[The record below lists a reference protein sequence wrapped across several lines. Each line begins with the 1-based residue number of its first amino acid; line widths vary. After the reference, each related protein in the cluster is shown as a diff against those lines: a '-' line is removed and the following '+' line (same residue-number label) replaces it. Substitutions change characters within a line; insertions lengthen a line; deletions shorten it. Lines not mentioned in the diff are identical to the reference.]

1 MGMNNF
7 WLCFVPLFVAVDA
20 LGLLPVFMGL
30 TQELPRAR
38 IRRIIGESVITA
50 MIVALV
56 FLFIGKG
63 ILTLLGITVADFMI
77 AGGTLLFVLSLS
89 DLIAAE
95 KRRVQLQQGEVG
107 AVPLGVPLMVGPG
120 VLTTTILLIDQYG
133 MVPTVSA
140 TIVNIVIAGM
150 LFWMSGSINRILGR
164 AGIRTIS
171 KLSSLILAAI
181 GVMMVRKAIMQLIA
195 AGASFVS

>member
-1 MGMNNF
+1 MNNF

-20 LGLLPVFMGL
+20 LGLLPVFMGF

-50 MIVALV
+50 MIVALA

-77 AGGTLLFVLSLS
+77 AGGALLFVLSLS

-95 KRRVQLQQGEVG
+95 KRRIQMDQEEVG

-120 VLTTTILLIDQYG
+120 VLTTTILLINQYG
-133 MVPTVSA
+133 MIPTVSA

-150 LFWMSGSINRILGR
+150 VFWMSGSINRILGR

-181 GVMMVRKAIMQLIA
+181 GVMMVRKGIMLLIA
-195 AGASFVS
+195 AGPSSLP

>member
-1 MGMNNF
+1 MNNF

-30 TQELPRAR
+30 TQGLPRVR

-77 AGGTLLFVLSLS
+77 AGGVLLFVLSLS

-95 KRRVQLQQGEVG
+95 KRRIQVDQEKVG

-120 VLTTTILLIDQYG
+120 VLTTTILLINQYG
-133 MVPTVSA
+133 MIPTVSA

-150 LFWMSGSINRILGR
+150 VFWMSGSINRILGR
-164 AGIRTIS
+164 AGTRTIS

-181 GVMMVRKAIMQLIA
+181 GVMMVRKGIMLLIA
-195 AGASFVS
+195 AGVSSLS

>member
-1 MGMNNF
+1 MNNF

-30 TQELPRAR
+30 TQELPRVR
-38 IRRIIGESVITA
+38 IRRIIFESVITA
-50 MIVALV
+50 MIVALA

-77 AGGTLLFVLSLS
+77 AGGALLFVLSLS

-95 KRRVQLQQGEVG
+95 KRRLQADQEEVG

-120 VLTTTILLIDQYG
+120 VLTTTMLLINQYG
-133 MVPTVSA
+133 MIPTVSA

-150 LFWMSGSINRILGR
+150 VFWMSGSINRILGR
-164 AGIRTIS
+164 AGTRTIS

-181 GVMMVRKAIMQLIA
+181 GVMMVRKGIMLLIA
-195 AGASFVS
+195 AGVSSVP

>member
-1 MGMNNF
+1 MNNF

-30 TQELPRAR
+30 TQGLPHAR

-77 AGGTLLFVLSLS
+77 AGGALLFVLSLS

-95 KRRVQLQQGEVG
+95 KRRVKVDQEEVG

-120 VLTTTILLIDQYG
+120 VLTTTILLINQYG
-133 MVPTVSA
+133 MIPTVSA

-150 LFWMSGSINRILGR
+150 VFWMSGSINRILGR
-164 AGIRTIS
+164 AGTRTIS

-181 GVMMVRKAIMQLIA
+181 GVMMVRKGVMLLIV
-195 AGASFVS
+195 AGGSSVS

>member
-1 MGMNNF
+1 MNNF

-30 TQELPRAR
+30 TQGLTHAR
-38 IRRIIGESVITA
+38 IRRIIFESVITA

-77 AGGTLLFVLSLS
+77 AGGALLFVLSLS
-89 DLIAAE
+89 DLITAE
-95 KRRVQLQQGEVG
+95 KRRLQVDQEEVG

-120 VLTTTILLIDQYG
+120 VLTTTILLINQYG
-133 MVPTVSA
+133 LIPTVSA

-150 LFWMSGSINRILGR
+150 VFWMSGSINRILGR
-164 AGIRTIS
+164 AGTRTIS

-181 GVMMVRKAIMQLIA
+181 GVMMVRKGIMLLIT
-195 AGASFVS
+195 AGVSSLS

>member
-1 MGMNNF
+1 MNNF

-38 IRRIIGESVITA
+38 IKRIIGESVITA
-50 MIVALV
+50 MIVALS

-77 AGGTLLFVLSLS
+77 AGGALLFVLSLS

-95 KRRVQLQQGEVG
+95 KRRLQADQEEVG

-120 VLTTTILLIDQYG
+120 VLTTTILLINQYG
-133 MVPTVSA
+133 MIPTVSA
-140 TIVNIVIAGM
+140 TIVNIVIAGVV
-150 LFWMSGSINRILGR
+150 FWMSGSINRILGR
-164 AGIRTIS
+164 AGTRTIS

-181 GVMMVRKAIMQLIA
+181 GVMMVRKGIMLLIA
-195 AGASFVS
+195 AGVSSVS

>member
-1 MGMNNF
+1 MNNF

-50 MIVALV
+50 MIVALT

-77 AGGTLLFVLSLS
+77 AGGALLFVLSLS

-95 KRRVQLQQGEVG
+95 KRRIQMDQEEVG

-120 VLTTTILLIDQYG
+120 VLTTTILLINQYG
-133 MVPTVSA
+133 MIPTVLA

-150 LFWMSGSINRILGR
+150 VFWMAGSINGILGR
-164 AGIRTIS
+164 AGTRTIS
-171 KLSSLILAAI
+171 KLSSLIIAAI
-181 GVMMVRKAIMQLIA
+181 GVMMVRKGIMLLIA
-195 AGASFVS
+195 AGVSSLS

>member
-1 MGMNNF
+1 MNNF

-38 IRRIIGESVITA
+38 IRRIIFESVITA

-77 AGGTLLFVLSLS
+77 AGGALLFVLSLS

-95 KRRVQLQQGEVG
+95 KRRVQVDQEEVG
-107 AVPLGVPLMVGPG
+107 AVPLGVPLIVGPG
-120 VLTTTILLIDQYG
+120 VLTTTILLINQHG
-133 MVPTVSA
+133 LIPTVSA

-150 LFWMSGSINRILGR
+150 VFWMSGSINRILGR
-164 AGIRTIS
+164 AGTRTIS

-181 GVMMVRKAIMQLIA
+181 GVMMVRKGIMLLLA
-195 AGASFVS
+195 AGVSSVS

>member
-1 MGMNNF
+1 MNNF

-30 TQELPRAR
+30 TEELPRAR

-95 KRRVQLQQGEVG
+95 KRRVQIHQGEVG

-140 TIVNIVIAGM
+140 TIANIVIAGI
-150 LFWMSGSINRILGR
+150 LFWLSGSINRILGR

-181 GVMMVRKAIMQLIA
+181 GVMMVRKGIMLLIA
-195 AGASFVS
+195 AGPSSVP

>member
-1 MGMNNF
+1 MNNF

-30 TQELPRAR
+30 TQELPRVR
-38 IRRIIGESVITA
+38 IRRIIFESVITA

-77 AGGTLLFVLSLS
+77 AGGALLFVLSLS

-95 KRRVQLQQGEVG
+95 KRRVQVDQEEVG

-120 VLTTTILLIDQYG
+120 VLTTTILLINQYG
-133 MVPTVSA
+133 MIPTVSA

-150 LFWMSGSINRILGR
+150 VFWMSGSINRILGR
-164 AGIRTIS
+164 AGTRTIS

-181 GVMMVRKAIMQLIA
+181 GVMMVRKGIMLLLA
-195 AGASFVS
+195 AGVSSVS

>member
-1 MGMNNF
+1 MNNF

-77 AGGTLLFVLSLS
+77 AGGALLFVLSLS

-95 KRRVQLQQGEVG
+95 KRRIQMDQEEVG

-120 VLTTTILLIDQYG
+120 VLTTTILLINQYG
-133 MVPTVSA
+133 MIPTVSA

-150 LFWMSGSINRILGR
+150 VFWMSGSINRILGR
-164 AGIRTIS
+164 AGTRTIS

-181 GVMMVRKAIMQLIA
+181 GVMMVRKGIMLLIA
-195 AGASFVS
+195 AGVSSVS

>member
-1 MGMNNF
+1 
-7 WLCFVPLFVAVDA
+7 
-20 LGLLPVFMGL
+20 
-30 TQELPRAR
+30 
-38 IRRIIGESVITA
+38 

-77 AGGTLLFVLSLS
+77 AGGALLFVLSLS

-95 KRRVQLQQGEVG
+95 KRRIQVDQEEVG

-120 VLTTTILLIDQYG
+120 VLTTTILLINQYG
-133 MVPTVSA
+133 MIPTVSA

-150 LFWMSGSINRILGR
+150 VFWMSGSINRILGR
-164 AGIRTIS
+164 AGTRTIS

-181 GVMMVRKAIMQLIA
+181 GVMMVRKGIMLLIA
-195 AGASFVS
+195 AGVSSLS

>member
-1 MGMNNF
+1 MNNF

-30 TQELPRAR
+30 TQGLTRTH
-38 IRRIIGESVITA
+38 IRRIIFESVITA

-77 AGGTLLFVLSLS
+77 AGGALLFVLSLS
-89 DLIAAE
+89 DLITAE
-95 KRRVQLQQGEVG
+95 KRRLQVDQEEVG

-120 VLTTTILLIDQYG
+120 VLTTTILLINQYG
-133 MVPTVSA
+133 LIPTVSA

-150 LFWMSGSINRILGR
+150 VFWMSGSINRILGR
-164 AGIRTIS
+164 AGTRTIS

-181 GVMMVRKAIMQLIA
+181 GVMMVRKGIMLLIT
-195 AGASFVS
+195 AGVSSVS

>member
-1 MGMNNF
+1 MNNF

-38 IRRIIGESVITA
+38 IRRIIFESVITA
-50 MIVALV
+50 MIVALA

-77 AGGTLLFVLSLS
+77 AGGALLFVLSLS

-95 KRRVQLQQGEVG
+95 KRRLQADQEEVG

-120 VLTTTILLIDQYG
+120 VLTTTILLINQYG
-133 MVPTVSA
+133 MIPTVSA

-150 LFWMSGSINRILGR
+150 VFWMSGSINRILGR
-164 AGIRTIS
+164 AGTRTIS

-181 GVMMVRKAIMQLIA
+181 GVMMVRKGIMLLIA
-195 AGASFVS
+195 AGVSSVP

>member
-1 MGMNNF
+1 MNNF

-30 TQELPRAR
+30 TQGLTHAR
-38 IRRIIGESVITA
+38 IRRIIFESVITA

-77 AGGTLLFVLSLS
+77 AGGALLFVLSLS
-89 DLIAAE
+89 DLITAE
-95 KRRVQLQQGEVG
+95 KRRPQVDQEEVG

-120 VLTTTILLIDQYG
+120 VLTTTILLINQYG
-133 MVPTVSA
+133 LIPTVSA

-150 LFWMSGSINRILGR
+150 VFWMSGSINRILGR
-164 AGIRTIS
+164 AGTRTIS

-181 GVMMVRKAIMQLIA
+181 GVMMVRKGIMLLIT
-195 AGASFVS
+195 AGVSSLS

>member
-1 MGMNNF
+1 MNNF

-30 TQELPRAR
+30 TQELPRVR
-38 IRRIIGESVITA
+38 IRRIIFESVITA

-77 AGGTLLFVLSLS
+77 AGGALLFVLSLS

-95 KRRVQLQQGEVG
+95 KRRLQADQEEVG

-120 VLTTTILLIDQYG
+120 VLTTTILLINQYG
-133 MVPTVSA
+133 MIPTVSA

-150 LFWMSGSINRILGR
+150 VFWMSGSINRILGR
-164 AGIRTIS
+164 AGTRTIS

-181 GVMMVRKAIMQLIA
+181 GVMMVRKGIMLLIA
-195 AGASFVS
+195 AGVSSVS

>member
-1 MGMNNF
+1 MNNF

-30 TQELPRAR
+30 TQELPRVR
-38 IRRIIGESVITA
+38 IRRIIFESVITA
-50 MIVALV
+50 MIVALA

-77 AGGTLLFVLSLS
+77 AGGALLFVLSLS

-95 KRRVQLQQGEVG
+95 KRRLQADQEEVG

-120 VLTTTILLIDQYG
+120 VLTTTILLINQYG
-133 MVPTVSA
+133 MIPTVSA
-140 TIVNIVIAGM
+140 TIVNIVIAGVV
-150 LFWMSGSINRILGR
+150 FWMSGSINRILGR
-164 AGIRTIS
+164 AGTRTIS

-181 GVMMVRKAIMQLIA
+181 GVMMVRKGIMLLIA
-195 AGASFVS
+195 AGVSSVS

>member
-1 MGMNNF
+1 MNNF

-20 LGLLPVFMGL
+20 LGLLPIFMGL
-30 TQELPRAR
+30 TQGLTRVR
-38 IRRIIGESVITA
+38 IRRIIFESVITA

-56 FLFIGKG
+56 FLFVGKG

-89 DLIAAE
+89 DLISAE
-95 KRRVQLQQGEVG
+95 KRRLQVDQEEVG

-120 VLTTTILLIDQYG
+120 VLTTTILLINQYG
-133 MVPTVSA
+133 MIPTVSA

-150 LFWMSGSINRILGR
+150 VFWMSGSINRILGR
-164 AGIRTIS
+164 AGTRTIS
-171 KLSSLILAAI
+171 KLSNLILAAI
-181 GVMMVRKAIMQLIA
+181 GVMMVRKGIMLLIA
-195 AGASFVS
+195 AGVSSVS

>member
-1 MGMNNF
+1 MNNF

-30 TQELPRAR
+30 TQELPRVR
-38 IRRIIGESVITA
+38 IRRIIFESVITA

-77 AGGTLLFVLSLS
+77 AGGALLFVLSLS

-95 KRRVQLQQGEVG
+95 KRRVQVDQEEVG
-107 AVPLGVPLMVGPG
+107 AVPLGVPLIVGPG
-120 VLTTTILLIDQYG
+120 VLTTTILLINQYG
-133 MVPTVSA
+133 MIPTVSA

-150 LFWMSGSINRILGR
+150 VFWMSGSINRILGR
-164 AGIRTIS
+164 AGTRTIS

-181 GVMMVRKAIMQLIA
+181 GVMMVRKGIMLLLA
-195 AGASFVS
+195 AGVSSVS

>member
-1 MGMNNF
+1 MYNF

-38 IRRIIGESVITA
+38 IRRIIFESVITA
-50 MIVALV
+50 MIVALA

-77 AGGTLLFVLSLS
+77 AGGALLFVLSLS

-95 KRRVQLQQGEVG
+95 KRRIQMDQEEVG

-120 VLTTTILLIDQYG
+120 VLTTTILLINQYG
-133 MVPTVSA
+133 MIPTVSA

-150 LFWMSGSINRILGR
+150 VFWMSGSINRILGR
-164 AGIRTIS
+164 AGTRTIS

-181 GVMMVRKAIMQLIA
+181 GVMMVRKGIMLLIA
-195 AGASFVS
+195 AGVSSVP

>member
-1 MGMNNF
+1 MNNF

-30 TQELPRAR
+30 TQGLTHAR
-38 IRRIIGESVITA
+38 IRRIIFESVITA

-77 AGGTLLFVLSLS
+77 AGGALLFVLSLS
-89 DLIAAE
+89 DLITAE
-95 KRRVQLQQGEVG
+95 KRRLQVDQEEVG

-120 VLTTTILLIDQYG
+120 VLTTTILLINQYG
-133 MVPTVSA
+133 LIPTVSA

-150 LFWMSGSINRILGR
+150 VFWMSGSINRILGK
-164 AGIRTIS
+164 AGTRTIS

-181 GVMMVRKAIMQLIA
+181 GVMMVRKGIMLLIT
-195 AGASFVS
+195 AGVSSLS

>member
-1 MGMNNF
+1 MNNF

-20 LGLLPVFMGL
+20 LGLLPVFMGF

-50 MIVALV
+50 MIVALA

-77 AGGTLLFVLSLS
+77 AGGALLFVLSLS

-95 KRRVQLQQGEVG
+95 KRRIQMDQEEVG

-120 VLTTTILLIDQYG
+120 VLTTTILLINQYG
-133 MVPTVSA
+133 MIPTVSA
-140 TIVNIVIAGM
+140 TIVNIIIAGII
-150 LFWMSGSINRILGR
+150 FWMSGSINRILGR
-164 AGIRTIS
+164 AGTRTIS

-181 GVMMVRKAIMQLIA
+181 GVMMVRKGIMLLIA
-195 AGASFVS
+195 AGVSSVS

>member
-1 MGMNNF
+1 MNNF

-38 IRRIIGESVITA
+38 IRRIIFESVITA

-77 AGGTLLFVLSLS
+77 AGGALLFVLSLS
-89 DLIAAE
+89 DLITAE
-95 KRRVQLQQGEVG
+95 KRRLQADQEEVG

-120 VLTTTILLIDQYG
+120 VLTTTILLINQYG
-133 MVPTVSA
+133 MIPTVSA

-150 LFWMSGSINRILGR
+150 VFWMSGSINRILGR
-164 AGIRTIS
+164 AGTRTIS

-181 GVMMVRKAIMQLIA
+181 GVMMVRKGIMLLIA
-195 AGASFVS
+195 AGVSSVS

>member
-1 MGMNNF
+1 MNNF
-7 WLCFVPLFVAVDA
+7 WLCFVPLFAAVDA

-38 IRRIIGESVITA
+38 TRRIIGESVITA

-77 AGGTLLFVLSLS
+77 AGGALLFVLSLS

-95 KRRVQLQQGEVG
+95 KRRIQVDQEEVG

-120 VLTTTILLIDQYG
+120 VLTTTILLINQYG
-133 MVPTVSA
+133 MIPTVSA

-150 LFWMSGSINRILGR
+150 VFWMSGSINRILGR
-164 AGIRTIS
+164 AGTRTIS

-181 GVMMVRKAIMQLIA
+181 GVMMVRKGIMLLIA
-195 AGASFVS
+195 AGVSSLS

>member
-1 MGMNNF
+1 MNNF

-50 MIVALV
+50 MIVALA

-77 AGGTLLFVLSLS
+77 AGGALLFVLSLS

-95 KRRVQLQQGEVG
+95 KRRIQMDQEEVG

-120 VLTTTILLIDQYG
+120 VLTTTILLINQYG
-133 MVPTVSA
+133 MIPTVSA

-150 LFWMSGSINRILGR
+150 VFWMSGSINRILGR
-164 AGIRTIS
+164 AGTRTIS

-181 GVMMVRKAIMQLIA
+181 GVMMVRKGIMLLIA
-195 AGASFVS
+195 AGVSSVS